1 MFRDA
6 KGVDLE
12 RTRRLGE
19 QGSRYRDVQQSPL
32 FSAGNRAY
40 FVAGFYLAVKIEK
53 REGKTSEIFLFLV
66 LLKTT
71 ERVLTCNTK
80 FNRLLVHKVKY
91 HPQMSW
97 RSKIIL
103 PGYSFVPSIYFLP
116 CPVGAV
122 FVRCNTQIN
131 CPKKPSA
138 SSYGATTK

>member
-1 MFRDA
+1 MGNRAPDTG
-6 KGVDLE
+6 KC
-12 RTRRLGE
+12 
-19 QGSRYRDVQQSPL
+19 SRV
-32 FSAGNRAY
+32 SAGNRAY
-40 FVAGFYLAVKIEK
+40 FVAGFYLAVKFEK
-53 REGKTSEIFLFLV
+53 REGKTSEIFCFLV

-131 CPKKPSA
+131 WSFILPKKTVRILLRSHDKVN
-138 SSYGATTK
+138 S